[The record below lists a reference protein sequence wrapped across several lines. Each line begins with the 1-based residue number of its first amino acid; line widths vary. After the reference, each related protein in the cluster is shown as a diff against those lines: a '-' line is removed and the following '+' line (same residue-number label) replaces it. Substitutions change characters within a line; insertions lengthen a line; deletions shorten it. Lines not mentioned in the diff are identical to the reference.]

1 MFHCLPDSAW
11 ADGNLAEAA
20 RQLGKLVEHKS
31 KSTQPRSTTTWGA
44 LYHRVVKFQ
53 VTDTNANLTTALNSV
68 PDVLAAVVHV
78 RVRGRISVRLG
89 NDAGPVA
96 VDAAAAVAQGVLVL
110 RVENL
115 PVNENIYFT

>member
-1 MFHCLPDSAW
+1 M
-11 ADGNLAEAA
+11 
-20 RQLGKLVEHKS
+20 
-31 KSTQPRSTTTWGA
+31 
-44 LYHRVVKFQ
+44 KFQ

-78 RVRGRISVRLG
+78 RVGGRISVRLG